1 MQLDEFYDYK
11 NLLMKTLCS
20 NPEIV
25 RLVTDS
31 KEAPVPHYD
40 LAYRQLFPFEFIPD
54 TVGEGM
60 TFICFDVDID
70 RVYDKT
76 FYAPVLYIWAFTH
89 SSKLRLP
96 EGGVRTDQ
104 LSVEINKELNGSR
117 LFGLGTLE
125 LDSVGRFSPIQ
136 DYQGRV
142 LTYAA
147 RDYNRPGIS
156 YRPPK
161 NRKLRE

>member
-11 NLLMKTLCS
+11 NLLMELLCS
-20 NPEIV
+20 SENVV

-31 KEAPVPHYD
+31 ATEPVPNYD
-40 LAYRQLFPFEFIPD
+40 LPYKQIFPFEFIPE
-54 TVGEGM
+54 TVGEGK

-70 RVYDKT
+70 RVYNKT
-76 FYAPVLYIWAFTH
+76 FYEPVLYIWAFTH
-89 SSKLRLP
+89 SSKLVMP
-96 EGGVRTDQ
+96 EGGIRTDQ
-104 LSVEINKELNGSR
+104 LSVEINRELNGSR

-142 LTYAA
+142 LTYVAS
-147 RDYNRPGIS
+147 DYNRPGVS